1 MRLPLLVTSGTGA
14 DSRQCAD
21 ITFSSTA
28 KPGACTNGTNVK
40 AVPYTGKATNANGTS
55 SGDQTATPSGTGT
68 AAGSKPT
75 GGVSSMNIGWGLLVG
90 GVAAVAAITL

>member
-1 MRLPLLVTSGTGA
+1 
-14 DSRQCAD
+14 CAD

-28 KPGACTNGTNVK
+28 KPGPCTNGTNVK

-55 SGDQTATPSGTGT
+55 SGDQTAGTTTPSGTGT

-75 GGVSSMNIGWGLLVG
+75 KGGAGGSLSMDMMGLGLELLVG
-90 GVAAVAAITL
+90 GVVTALMF